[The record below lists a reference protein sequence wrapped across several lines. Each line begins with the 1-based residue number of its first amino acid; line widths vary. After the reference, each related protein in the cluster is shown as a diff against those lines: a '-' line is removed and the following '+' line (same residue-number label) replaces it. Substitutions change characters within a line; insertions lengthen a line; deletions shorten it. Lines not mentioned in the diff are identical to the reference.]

1 LGISGRFQILSE
13 PGVCQMT
20 TKNNVGVLSAAVLK
34 WAAVPLLVFLLAGL
48 VTKSLVG
55 TTRAEDG
62 EQLQETVVASLQKLD
77 SGDRAGALEGLAR
90 AGNMAPSDIAVQTG
104 LIGKFQA
111 LGEHKL
117 AAEAIE
123 RALRAM
129 PKEQQAAPSYAGLC
143 EYLLKHGDIDNAQR
157 VLAGDLAARWP
168 DALETA
174 YLQGRVA
181 LEAATD
187 RDDLLAAERQLQ
199 ECLSLN
205 PEHVTSKLWLGVA
218 YARLGKLDQ
227 AEALLREA
235 WEKKPLDPSVLEH
248 LGSLL
253 HQQGKAT
260 EAALVLDESRRVQ
273 ELQQRR
279 EHLESQFVLKQLQ
292 PAELL
297 ELGRLYVH
305 LGDFAQAA
313 RTLRAYTRRQPADA
327 DAQRELAQVCLRI
340 DDTEGARIAT
350 GSADALDSAR
360 GP

>member
-1 LGISGRFQILSE
+1 
-13 PGVCQMT
+13 MT

-34 WAAVPLLVFLLAGL
+34 WAAVPLLAFFLAGS
-48 VTKSLVG
+48 VTKSLVAAKRG
-55 TTRAEDG
+55 VDG
-62 EQLQETVVASLQKLD
+62 EQLQETVAASLKKLD
-77 SGDRAGALEGLAR
+77 SGDRAGALDGLAR
-90 AGNMAPSDIAVQTG
+90 AGNMAPSNVAVQTG

-129 PKEQQAAPSYAGLC
+129 PKERQTARSYAGLC
-143 EYLLKHGDIDNAQR
+143 EYLLNHGDLENAKR
-157 VLAGDLAARWP
+157 VLAGDLVARWP

-174 YLQGRVA
+174 YLRGRVA
-181 LEAATD
+181 LVAAPGK
-187 RDDLLAAERQLQ
+187 DDLLAAERQLQ
-199 ECLSLN
+199 DCLSLN
-205 PEHVTSKLWLGVA
+205 PEHVPSKLWLGVA

-273 ELQQRR
+273 ELQHRR
-279 EHLESQFVLKQLQ
+279 EQLESQFVLKQLQ
-292 PAELL
+292 PADQL
-297 ELGRLYVH
+297 ELGRVYVQ
-305 LGDFAQAA
+305 LGEFAQAA
-313 RTLRAYTRRQPADA
+313 RTLRAYTRRQPGDA

-340 DDTEGARIAT
+340 DDQEGARVAT
-350 GSADALDSAR
+350 ELADALEFAR
-360 GP
+360 RP